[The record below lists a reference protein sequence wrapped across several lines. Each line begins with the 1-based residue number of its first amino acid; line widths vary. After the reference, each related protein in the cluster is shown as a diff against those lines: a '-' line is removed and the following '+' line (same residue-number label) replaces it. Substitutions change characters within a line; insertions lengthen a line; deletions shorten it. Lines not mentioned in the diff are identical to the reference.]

1 MNFFNSV
8 IKRSLLILKS
18 LAAQAE
24 GRPER
29 MMETK
34 ITVRLCILSIIF
46 ALIGVAMLKI
56 R

>member
-1 MNFFNSV
+1 
-8 IKRSLLILKS
+8 
-18 LAAQAE
+18 
-24 GRPER
+24 